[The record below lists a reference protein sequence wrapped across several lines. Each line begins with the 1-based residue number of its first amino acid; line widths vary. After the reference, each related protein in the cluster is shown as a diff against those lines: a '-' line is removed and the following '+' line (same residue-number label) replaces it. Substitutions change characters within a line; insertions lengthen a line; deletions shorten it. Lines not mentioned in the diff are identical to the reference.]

1 MQMMEYRCQQTKP
14 DGRRCNAKLFEA
26 SFEGE
31 LDIKCYRCNQHNV
44 IDTRQECS
52 ADSTVTI
59 DLTERVTIGV

>member
-44 IDTRQECS
+44 IDTRKQFS
-52 ADSTVTI
+52 AAEAVTV
-59 DLTERVTIGV
+59 DLTERVTIEA